1 MQHQLQRF
9 VHTAI
14 CLLGLFTLLLVL
26 TGQPGMA
33 DSITTPGCG
42 ASADNPANNAVSGAC
57 TIFGQ
62 EFWSNEGYCDRGL
75 KPSSDPL
82 SALVGQGACVNDAR
96 NTKPDNATQPH
107 SPLNNQPYNT

>member
-1 MQHQLQRF
+1 
-9 VHTAI
+9 
-14 CLLGLFTLLLVL
+14 
-26 TGQPGMA
+26 MA

-62 EFWSNEGYCDRGL
+62 EFWANEGYCDRGL

-96 NTKPDNATQPH
+96 HTKPGNATEAQGV
-107 SPLNNQPYNT
+107 LKQQDNNIGGDVAVRPRNFQRT